1 MIESCKGDLED
12 RDKAIF
18 YCLLDTGARA
28 SEFLTLNLHGVNLF
42 TGAVQIRHGKCNK
55 NRVVF
60 LGAKGRRALNAYLK
74 TRIVDNIALWV
85 TETGTRLARPG
96 LR

>member
-1 MIESCKGDLED
+1 MNESCKGDLAE

-18 YCLLDTGARA
+18 YCLLDSGARA
-28 SEFLTLNLHGVNLF
+28 FEFLALNLQDVNLF

-60 LGAKGRRALNAYLK
+60 LGAKNRRALNAYLK
-74 TRIVDNIALWV
+74 TRIVDNTSL
-85 TETGTRLARPG
+85 
-96 LR
+96 